1 MDEEELQDFQ
11 PGEFS
16 DLDDSQAELFDDEDG
31 EGEDG
36 FEEEGFEEFDDE
48 EEDELIGTSER
59 RKKDA
64 PEAKE
69 IIVDEKFYN
78 RLIKQLET
86 NAGAGAIKLFLQVFS
101 DLALE
106 QKKQSQRKR
115 KFVAHELQL
124 IDQLVRFT
132 IEEFPDL
139 LKRIVGFE

>member
-11 PGEFS
+11 PGDFS

-31 EGEDG
+31 EGEEG
-36 FEEEGFEEFDDE
+36 FEEEGFEDFDDE
-48 EEDELIGTSER
+48 EEDELIGTSG
-59 RKKDA
+59 RKNDA
-64 PEAKE
+64 PDARE

-86 NAGAGAIKLFLQVFS
+86 NAGVGAIKLFLQVFS

-106 QKKQSQRKR
+106 QRKQSQRKR

-132 IEEFPDL
+132 IEEFPEL
-139 LKRIVGFE
+139 LKKIVGFE